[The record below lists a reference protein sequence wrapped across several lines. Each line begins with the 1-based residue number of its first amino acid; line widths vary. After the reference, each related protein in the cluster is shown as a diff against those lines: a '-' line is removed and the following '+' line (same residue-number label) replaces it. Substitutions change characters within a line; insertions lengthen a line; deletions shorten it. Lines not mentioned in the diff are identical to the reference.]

1 MPDSSLDHLKQGAGK
16 PKGHENDSEAHRLF
30 RSVPGH
36 ERRGAKKTQHDV
48 AGIVAPGQTGVIYV
62 SDRAMKNGWSAGDPE
77 WANFGQGAPEGK
89 LHKQDMVPSFAEAN
103 QHFLTVSHID
113 GSSPRPDTIKLSDLS
128 AAYGSDVNEYAPTTG
143 MRELREAVAKYYNE
157 TYRKG
162 KPSQYTADNVC
173 IVPGGRAGLTRV
185 AAVVGDVFVCY
196 SIPEYTSY
204 DQLLSSFKRLV
215 PIPTTLKEEDAY
227 HLNVENLAEMIH
239 NMGITCVFLSNPH
252 NPTGQVIY
260 GDELKR
266 MVEMARKGTTMVLD
280 EFYESYV
287 YDLGEG
293 AKVSAAEYIED
304 VNQDNVILINGM
316 TKCWRLPGWRV
327 CWVVGP
333 ESLIKALGQSGGF
346 LDGGAPHPL
355 QAAAIPLLD
364 PARFDGDRIALQN
377 LFRTKRDYVLKRL
390 RDMGF
395 VIEHPPTATFYLWLD
410 LSSLP
415 KPLNSGL
422 VFFEEAL
429 KEKVIVVPGQ
439 FFDLSQFFLSPFSP
453 SPSLFSV
460 SSFFFF
466 FFFFFSS
473 SFSSKLPLNL
483 LHARQTPLTG
493 AFCHLLSWEPRNAI
507 LTSFPSRR
515 RNLLDSP
522 CDHFVRLSFGPPM
535 PEIERGMDNLERLI
549 KRVKKHVE
557 EGTDLETVIGKDLK
571 K

>member
-1 MPDSSLDHLKQGAGK
+1 MLDSVVHHLKHTAEK
-16 PKGHENDSEAHRLF
+16 RKGHESDSEAHRLF

-36 ERRGAKKTQHDV
+36 ERHGAKKTQHDV

-77 WANFGQGAPEGK
+77 WANFGQGAPE
-89 LHKQDMVPSFAEAN
+89 
-103 QHFLTVSHID
+103 VSHID

-128 AAYGSDVNEYAPTTG
+128 ATYGSDVNEYAPTTG

-162 KPSQYTADNVC
+162 KQSQYTADNVC

-196 SIPEYTSY
+196 SVPEYTSY

-227 HLNVENLAEMIH
+227 HLNVDNLAEMIH

-266 MVEMARKGTTMVLD
+266 MVEMARKGTTMILD

-355 QAAAIPLLD
+355 QAAAIPLID
-364 PARFDGDRIALQN
+364 PARFDGDRIALQT
-377 LFRTKRDYVLKRL
+377 LFRNKRDYVLKRL

-395 VIEHPPTATFYLWLD
+395 VIKNPPTATFYLWLD

-439 FFDLSQFFLSPFSP
+439 FFDLNP
-453 SPSLFSV
+453 S
-460 SSFFFF
+460 
-466 FFFFFSS
+466 
-473 SFSSKLPLNL
+473 
-483 LHARQTPLTG
+483 H
-493 AFCHLLSWEPRNAI
+493 
-507 LTSFPSRR
+507 R

-522 CDHFVRLSFGPPM
+522 CEHFVRLSFGPPM

-549 KRVKKHVE
+549 KRVRKHVE

>member
-1 MPDSSLDHLKQGAGK
+1 MLDSVVHHLKHTAEK
-16 PKGHENDSEAHRLF
+16 RKGHESDSEAHRLF

-36 ERRGAKKTQHDV
+36 ERHGAKKTQHDV

-77 WANFGQGAPEGK
+77 WANFV
-89 LHKQDMVPSFAEAN
+89 L
-103 QHFLTVSHID
+103 SHID

-128 AAYGSDVNEYAPTTG
+128 ATYGSDVNEYAPTTG

-162 KPSQYTADNVC
+162 KQSQYTADNVC

-196 SIPEYTSY
+196 SVPEYTSY

-227 HLNVENLAEMIH
+227 HLNVDNLAEMIH

-266 MVEMARKGTTMVLD
+266 MVEMARKGTTMILD

-355 QAAAIPLLD
+355 QAAAIPLID
-364 PARFDGDRIALQN
+364 PARFDGDRIALQT
-377 LFRTKRDYVLKRL
+377 LFRNKRDYVLKRL

-395 VIEHPPTATFYLWLD
+395 VIKNPPTATFYLWLD

-439 FFDLSQFFLSPFSP
+439 FFDLNP
-453 SPSLFSV
+453 S
-460 SSFFFF
+460 
-466 FFFFFSS
+466 
-473 SFSSKLPLNL
+473 
-483 LHARQTPLTG
+483 H
-493 AFCHLLSWEPRNAI
+493 
-507 LTSFPSRR
+507 R

-522 CDHFVRLSFGPPM
+522 CEHFVRLSFGPPM

-549 KRVKKHVE
+549 KRVRKHVE